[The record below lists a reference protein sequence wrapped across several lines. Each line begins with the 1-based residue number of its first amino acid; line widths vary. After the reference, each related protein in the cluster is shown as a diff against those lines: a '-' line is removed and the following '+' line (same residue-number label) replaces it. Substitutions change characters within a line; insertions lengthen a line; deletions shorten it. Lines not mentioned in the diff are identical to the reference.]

1 MTLDNK
7 IKSDKKTDSF
17 VLQYCTVHN
26 FGAVSKDS
34 HRQKQHISESEE
46 KCKFVNYNPKKHN
59 PEYNES
65 KIINSHVEDDE
76 EKISDTQKVLNFA
89 ENNIL
94 KKVRSFENHSNVYG
108 IIKINNNNKVLLL
121 NSKECT
127 QWLKSTYYDDSGK
140 VHSND
145 LYKNALEIIIAQAI
159 TNETKIEKIY
169 TRIGFVND
177 EIFYNLCNSDYEL
190 VKITKDGYSIT
201 KSGLDTPMFRRKSSP
216 MPQPKPKK
224 IKNKNGLDELV
235 NLLKIPQENKQL
247 FKIHL
252 ISFFI
257 ENCSIPMMIL
267 HGEAGS
273 SKSTVTATVKE
284 IVDPSPENR
293 NSMPESIDD
302 LNIHIF
308 NRYISNFDN
317 LSHITQKTSDELCKI
332 ITGHAHNKRELYS
345 DDGEVILT
353 IKGRVLL
360 NGITPNVEYT
370 DLMERSIFYES
381 KYLPKPQRIED
392 SKFNNLVSKI
402 KPYLLDQVFNSLS
415 YTLENY
421 KTISKEI
428 KEKERMA
435 EFTVF
440 GESISRS
447 LGYEKLSF
455 IESYKNNLNS
465 NSLRAYESWP
475 IINIVLDIIKS
486 KGKDFEVSIDELFK
500 QCRSIA
506 YEKISDIKSQFTRFP
521 KNEAGLSAQ
530 LTRLSGS
537 FRSAGYDITSYR
549 YNSRDGQFKRG
560 TRIIKITS
568 TGTSFL
574 SSFEKSKPP
583 VSPVSVCQDDI
594 QARKEPKTDTG
605 KKFKPVSPVSGKN
618 KSKTDTNDDTNK
630 KSKPVSKNDKS
641 TPKNGTDTVTQL
653 TQPLSESLDGEE
665 KKKRAVTKKNRKSKD
680 DKSEKHT
687 HFKCLTCN
695 AGEFGINDKGTNSES
710 ILNFHKK
717 LGHSIQYLNQ
727 KED

>member
-1 MTLDNK
+1 MTSKDKK
-7 IKSDKKTDSF
+7 IKSDDSDSF
-17 VLQYCTVHN
+17 VLQYCTIHK
-26 FGAVSKDS
+26 FGAVTKGSE
-34 HRQKQHISESEE
+34 RQKQHIEESEE
-46 KCKFVNYNPKKHN
+46 TCKFVKFNPKKHN
-59 PEYNES
+59 PEYDDS
-65 KIINSHVEDDE
+65 KIINSYIDDE

-94 KKVRSFENHSNVYG
+94 KKVRSYENHSNVYG

-127 QWLKSTYYDDSGK
+127 QWLKSSYYDYCGK
-140 VHSND
+140 IHGND
-145 LYKNALEIIIAQAI
+145 LYKNALDIIIAQSV

-177 EIFYNLCNSDYEL
+177 EIFYNLCNDNYEL
-190 VKITKDGYSIT
+190 VKITKDGYSII

-224 IKNKNGLDELV
+224 LKNKNGLEELV
-235 NLLKIPQENKQL
+235 NLLRIPQESRQL

-252 ISFFI
+252 VSFFI

-273 SKSTVTATVKE
+273 AKSTVTATVKE

-381 KYLPKPQRIED
+381 KYLPKPERLGD
-392 SKFNNLVSKI
+392 SEFNNLINKF
-402 KPYLLDQVFNSLS
+402 KPYLLDQIFNSLS
-415 YTLENY
+415 YTLKNY
-421 KTISKEI
+421 KTISQEI

-435 EFTVF
+435 EFTIF
-440 GESISRS
+440 GECVSRS

-455 IESYKNNLNS
+455 IEVYKNNLNS

-475 IINIVLDIIKS
+475 VINIVLDIIKS
-486 KGKDFEVSIDELFK
+486 KGKDFEISIDELFK
-500 QCRSIA
+500 LCKSVA

-521 KNEAGLSAQ
+521 KNESGLSGQ

-537 FRSAGYDITSYR
+537 FRSAGYNITSYR
-549 YNSRDGQFKRG
+549 YNSRDGVFKRG

-568 TGTSFL
+568 TSTSFL

-594 QARKEPKTDTG
+594 QARKESKTDTG
-605 KKFKPVSPVSGKN
+605 KKSKHVSPVSDKN
-618 KSKTDTNDDTNK
+618 KSKTDTSNDTGK
-630 KSKPVSKNDKS
+630 KSKHVSKNLKS
-641 TPKNGTDTVTQL
+641 TPKDGTDTATQL
-653 TQPLSESLDGEE
+653 TQPLSESLVVKE
-665 KKKRAVTKKNRKSKD
+665 KEKETATKKNSKSLDELSK
-680 DKSEKHT
+680 KYT

-695 AGEFGINDKGTNSES
+695 AGEFKITSKK
-710 ILNFHKK
+710 ILEYHTK
-717 LGHSIQYLNQ
+717 LDHSIQYLNQ
-727 KED
+727 KEGCKSKND